1 MASATLNSYP
11 SERKKRSRYCVFC
24 GPDTRQ
30 HLLPLL
36 SFEPDGVGSAVAI
49 RLALRLTRN
58 EKACQS
64 ICAAIA
70 GQTHEIIGQDQQPER
85 RAGSCHPS
93 LLFYAGHAY
102 WPCQRFRYFC
112 LLNQHIMWLV
122 GKICFGCKKML
133 DATPVLA

>member
-1 MASATLNSYP
+1 MTAYLIAIVFLLSAWLSMASATLNSYP
-11 SERKKRSRYCVFC
+11 SERKKRSIYCVFC

-30 HLLPLL
+30 QLLPLL

-70 GQTHEIIGQDQQPER
+70 GQSHEGGGII
-85 RAGSCHPS
+85 A
-93 LLFYAGHAY
+93 
-102 WPCQRFRYFC
+102 FC
-112 LLNQHIMWLV
+112 Y
-122 GKICFGCKKML
+122 
-133 DATPVLA
+133 